1 MSPILKSLK
10 ISFFDILTIHKLD
23 FDLQSLEADKRT
35 NALTDKKTDALTDK
49 KTDALTDKKTDALTD
64 KKTDTQTENWKK
76 LT

>member
-35 NALTDKKTDALTDK
+35 NALTDKKTDK

-64 KKTDTQTENWKK
+64 KKTDTQTEIWKK

>member
-23 FDLQSLEADKRT
+23 FDLQSLE
-35 NALTDKKTDALTDK
+35 TDKKTDALTDK
-49 KTDALTDKKTDALTD
+49 KTDK
-64 KKTDTQTENWKK
+64 QTENWKK

>member
-23 FDLQSLEADKRT
+23 FDLQSLETDKRT
-35 NALTDKKTDALTDK
+35 NALTDKKTDTQ
-49 KTDALTDKKTDALTD
+49 TDKKTDALTD
-64 KKTDTQTENWKK
+64 KKTDTQTEHWKK